1 MTNPQWLTGEEMRA
15 WMAFL
20 ETSHLL
26 QRRIDRQLRS
36 AGGLTQPQYELLTRL
51 AEAPGQRRRMAE
63 LAEQLVTSPS
73 GVTYQVDQ
81 LVKAGLVVREA
92 CPDDDR
98 GVVAVITEA
107 GAQRLRQ
114 AAPGHVGVV
123 RDYLIDRIGPAQ
135 LPGFTAV
142 LERAR
147 DGLRAGA
154 PPPRP

>member
-1 MTNPQWLTGEEMRA
+1 MTNPQWLTAEEMRA

-36 AGGLTQPQYELLTRL
+36 AGGLTQPQYELLARL
-51 AEAPGQRRRMAE
+51 AEAPGRRRRMSE
-63 LAEQLVTSPS
+63 LAELLVTSAS

-81 LVKAGLVVREA
+81 LVKAGLVAREA

-98 GVVAVITEA
+98 GVVAAITDA

-114 AAPGHVGVV
+114 AAPGHVSVV
-123 RDYLIDRIGPAQ
+123 RDYLIDRIRPAE
-135 LPGFTAV
+135 LPDFIAV

-147 DGLRAGA
+147 DGLRAGT
-154 PPPRP
+154 PKPR